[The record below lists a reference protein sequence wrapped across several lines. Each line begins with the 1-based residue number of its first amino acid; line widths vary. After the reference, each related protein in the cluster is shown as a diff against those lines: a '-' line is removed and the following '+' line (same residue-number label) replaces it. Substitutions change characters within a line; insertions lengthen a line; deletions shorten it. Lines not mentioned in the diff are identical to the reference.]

1 MISHR
6 RRVTSTPV
14 SRTTSTTE
22 PIAAAMLAAQRNHC
36 VTGKDAQES
45 GESASRAN
53 GGQGK
58 ASPRAGELPRGGSP
72 PPPPPP
78 PPFPQNPAAP
88 PHGAPPRARYKK
100 SAGRRAA

>member
-6 RRVTSTPV
+6 RRVGSTPV

-53 GGQGK
+53 GGYVK
-58 ASPRAGELPRGGSP
+58 ASRLAVKL
-72 PPPPPP
+72 
-78 PPFPQNPAAP
+78 
-88 PHGAPPRARYKK
+88 AR
-100 SAGRRAA
+100 